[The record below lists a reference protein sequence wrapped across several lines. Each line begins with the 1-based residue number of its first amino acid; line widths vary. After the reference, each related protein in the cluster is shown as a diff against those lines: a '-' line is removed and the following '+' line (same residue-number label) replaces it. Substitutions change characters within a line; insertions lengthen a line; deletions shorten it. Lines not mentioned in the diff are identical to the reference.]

1 MGESLMSS
9 WSEGYVSDINY
20 TFGYYSELNPN
31 NAIIPFLM
39 AGIAL
44 PESISTSQYNACEL
58 GFGQG
63 ISVNV
68 HAAAGHAKW
77 YATDFNPSQANFAR
91 YLSDVT
97 NNGALIADQGFNE
110 FCKRDDLPEF
120 DFIGLHGIWSWIS
133 DENRAIVVDFIRR
146 KLKVGGILYISYN
159 TLPGW
164 SAPSPLR
171 HLLLQHHNTM
181 TAHSNSRQQNI
192 KDSIEFVGKVFAQSP
207 HLTQKSPELLSR
219 VERLKNHDPHYVAH
233 EYLNKDWQPMYFADM
248 QKWLES
254 AKLTFACS
262 SNYLDDFHETLYNQE
277 QREFMAGFSEP
288 SFAQTVKD
296 FILNKQFRKDFW
308 VKGTRRLNGYE
319 QKQAW
324 KKLRVLLHTPRK
336 QIEMKASS
344 HLSVDLNVDLFNPIL
359 DILQDHK
366 IHSVK
371 DIVEAL
377 KDHFNEM
384 DIFTV
389 LAILAGK
396 NNLVVVQSEEAIEQA
411 RPHCEAFNRY
421 VLEQSRSSQ
430 FSINYLAS
438 PITGGAHNL
447 DMVQR
452 WFLLAHIEGLTKKK
466 QLDFAW
472 SLLKENGLFMAEDGK
487 TLEKDEEGKARM
499 EVIYNGF
506 VENQLP
512 QLKCLGI
519 ISTN

>member
-1 MGESLMSS
+1 MSS

-31 NAIIPFLM
+31 NAVIPFLM
-39 AGIAL
+39 AGLAL
-44 PESISTSQYNACEL
+44 PEAILSGQYHACEL

-63 ISVNV
+63 VSVNA
-68 HAAAGHAKW
+68 HATAGYAKW

-91 YLSDVT
+91 HLSDIA

-110 FCKRDDLPEF
+110 FCQRDDLPEF

-133 DENRAIVVDFIRR
+133 DENRTIVVDFIRR

-171 HLLLQHHNTM
+171 HLLLEHHNTM
-181 TAHSNSRQQNI
+181 TSTANSRQQNI
-192 KDSIEFVGKVFAQSP
+192 KDSLEFVEKVFGQSSS
-207 HLTQKSPELLSR
+207 LTQSSPQLLSR
-219 VERLKNHDPHYVAH
+219 LGNLKDKDPNYIAH

-248 QKWLES
+248 QKWLEQ

-262 SNYLDDFHETLYNQE
+262 SNYLDDFNETLYNQE
-277 QREFMAGFSEP
+277 QRELMAGFSNL
-288 SFAQTVKD
+288 SFSQTVKD

-308 VKGTRRLNGYE
+308 VKGARRLNSYE
-319 QKQAW
+319 QSESW
-324 KKLRVLLHTPRK
+324 KKLCVLLHTPRQ

-344 HLSVDLNVDLFNPIL
+344 HLNIDLNEGLFNPVL

-366 IHSVK
+366 IHLVRE
-371 DIVEAL
+371 IVETL
-377 KDHFNEM
+377 KERFNEA
-384 DIFTV
+384 DIFNA

-396 NNLVVVQSEEAIEQA
+396 NNLVVVQSEQAIEQA
-411 RPHCEAFNRY
+411 KPHCIAFNRY

-430 FSINYLAS
+430 FSINYLVS
-438 PITGGAHNL
+438 PISGGAHHI

-452 WFLLAHIEGLTKKK
+452 WFLLAHIEGIAKHK

-472 SLLKENGLFMAEDGK
+472 HLLKSNGLFMAKEGK
-487 TLEKDEEGKARM
+487 TLQDDSEGKAM
-499 EVIYNGF
+499 MKALYNEF
-506 VENQLP
+506 LEKQLP
-512 QLKCLGI
+512 SLKCLGI
-519 ISTN
+519 I